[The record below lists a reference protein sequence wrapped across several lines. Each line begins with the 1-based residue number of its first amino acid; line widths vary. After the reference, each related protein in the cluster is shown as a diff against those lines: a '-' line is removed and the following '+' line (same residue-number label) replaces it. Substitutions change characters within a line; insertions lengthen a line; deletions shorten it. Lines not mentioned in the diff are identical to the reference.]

1 MKIEQKTQPNS
12 PTIKLKGRM
21 NQAEDRI
28 SGLKDKVENLDQ
40 ISQEY
45 EMFKQ
50 HKK

>member
-1 MKIEQKTQPNS
+1 MKLEQKTQPNS
-12 PTIKLKGRM
+12 PTTKLKGRM

-28 SGLKDKVENLDQ
+28 SGLKNKLEDVNQ

-50 HKK
+50 QKK